1 MQTTLNHVR
10 IAGISVA
17 VPKNSQKIIESKYE
31 TESMRKR
38 FVSAT
43 GIENRRICSLE
54 QYVSDLGYA
63 AADRLLNEL
72 GWDRSEV
79 DSLIFV
85 TQTPDMA
92 LPGTACVVHDRLG
105 LSQECSA
112 FDVNQGCAG
121 YPYGLHI
128 AGCQLRSQGP
138 TKAILLVGDTAG
150 KMSLPSRDTT
160 TAPIFGDAVSATALE
175 WSENTTPMHFHFGTD
190 GSRWDVIMS
199 RRPGGNPPL
208 KKKNFRYDELE
219 NGTILVGGNFKLQG
233 EDVFN
238 FSTRVAPDVVKNM
251 LSYSKHPVEAID
263 YFVFHQANKMIND
276 VIRKRLKLEPERVPS
291 SLAQFGNTSSASIPI
306 TMQLQCKEDLVAK
319 PLSLILCGFGVGLS
333 WATVHC
339 QTDKIVMPELVE
351 I

>member
-17 VPKNSQKIIESKYE
+17 VPKNSQKIIKSEYE

-38 FVSAT
+38 FVAAT
-43 GIENRRICSLE
+43 GIENRRICLRE

-79 DSLIFV
+79 DILIFV
-85 TQTPDMA
+85 TQTPDMS
-92 LPGTACVVHDRLG
+92 LPGTACVLQDRLG

-112 FDVNQGCAG
+112 YDINQGCAG

-128 AGCQLRSQGP
+128 AGSQLRSQGP

-150 KMSLPSRDTT
+150 KMSLPSKAAA

-175 WSENTTPMHFHFGTD
+175 WSENTAPMHFHFGTD
-190 GSRWDVIMS
+190 GSGWDVIMA
-199 RRPGGNPPL
+199 RRSGGNPPL
-208 KKKNFRYDELE
+208 SKDSFQYDELDD
-219 NGTILVGGNFKLQG
+219 GTILVGGNFKMEG

-238 FSTRVAPDVVKNM
+238 FSTRVAPDVVKKM
-251 LSYSKHPVEAID
+251 LSYSKQPIEAID

-276 VIRKRLKLEPERVPS
+276 VIRKRLKLEPERAPS
-291 SLAQFGNTSSASIPI
+291 SLAQVGNTSSASIPI
-306 TMQLQCKEDLVAK
+306 TMQLHCREDLVGK
-319 PLSLILCGFGVGLS
+319 PLNLIFCGFGVGLS
-333 WATVHC
+333 WATAHC
-339 QTDKIVMPELVE
+339 QTDGIVMPELVE